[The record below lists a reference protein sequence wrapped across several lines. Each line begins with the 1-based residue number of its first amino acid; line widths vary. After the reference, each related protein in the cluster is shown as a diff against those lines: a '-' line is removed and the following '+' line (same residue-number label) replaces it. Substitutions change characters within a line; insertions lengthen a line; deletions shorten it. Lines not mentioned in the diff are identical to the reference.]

1 MQVLQHELQ
10 EIRIELSCRIG
21 NAKQVFLC
29 ECETK
34 YMNVMV
40 DVAHREC
47 QLLDL
52 SYRGKL
58 LHAGQD
64 GFDPTF
70 SGEGNPPIVLKH
82 EKVGEPQCADHKV
95 FGGGTK
101 EIH

>member
-1 MQVLQHELQ
+1 MQKLF
-10 EIRIELSCRIG
+10 
-21 NAKQVFLC
+21 FLC
-29 ECETK
+29 ECKTK
-34 YMNVMV
+34 YKNIMV